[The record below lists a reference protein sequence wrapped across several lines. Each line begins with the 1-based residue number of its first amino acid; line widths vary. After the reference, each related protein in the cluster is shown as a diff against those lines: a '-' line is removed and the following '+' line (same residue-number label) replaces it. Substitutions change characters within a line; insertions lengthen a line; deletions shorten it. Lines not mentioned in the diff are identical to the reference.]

1 MIRQKA
7 LKRALWDNSCIS
19 FLSSTFM
26 LQEVKV
32 LERNGFVDT
41 QLSFLLFALL
51 LFSADWVLQVS
62 SSLTK

>member
-1 MIRQKA
+1 
-7 LKRALWDNSCIS
+7 
-19 FLSSTFM
+19 M